1 MPYYSYACSMC
12 DANFE
17 LFFTIKEYKDK
28 PCCPACKS
36 KATSRQ
42 YMLDMASLNMSIKKG
57 DHELKTLG
65 DLANRNRDRLSED
78 HKQEL
83 SLKHNAYKEEPSA
96 KELPKGMTR
105 LKKTVKRPF
114 FKP

>member
-1 MPYYSYACSMC
+1 MC

-65 DLANRNRDRLSED
+65 DLANRNRDRMTDDQKIHL
-78 HKQEL
+78 HQ
-83 SLKHNAYKEEPSA
+83 KHNSYKDTESEAP
-96 KELPKGMTR
+96 LPTGMSRMKKKKGKIKWTQS
-105 LKKTVKRPF
+105 
-114 FKP
+114 